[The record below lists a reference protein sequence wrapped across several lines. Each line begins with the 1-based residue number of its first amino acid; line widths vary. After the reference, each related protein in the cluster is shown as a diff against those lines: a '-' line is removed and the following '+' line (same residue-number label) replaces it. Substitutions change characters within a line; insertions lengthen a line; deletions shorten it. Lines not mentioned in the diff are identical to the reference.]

1 MSESIQEED
10 LFEQALAEAAA
21 TKEAQVGTPKVETPS
36 TASPELTASNEITV
50 EVTSEA
56 PVETSAEAGA
66 LSGENQGPNNDDMI
80 NRIGQ
85 LTRMFHESLSGLGLD
100 QMIEH
105 VAHDIPDARERL
117 NYVAKMTEQ
126 AAERVLNATDIASPL
141 QDELSTTALSI
152 KERWQAVMA
161 NPSLKSEYDK
171 AAEETLEFL
180 EQTAKNTKETKD
192 LLMEIMMAQDFQ
204 DLTGQVIK
212 KITGLA
218 QDVEKQLLQVLV
230 DYSPPAKKAEEGLL
244 NGPQIDKTKVDVV
257 GSQAQVDDLL
267 DSLGF

>member
-1 MSESIQEED
+1 MGESIQEED
-10 LFEQALAEAAA
+10 LFEQALAEVAA
-21 TKEAQVGTPKVETPS
+21 TKDAKIETLEAEAPKAETPPVEALKVE
-36 TASPELTASNEITV
+36 
-50 EVTSEA
+50 
-56 PVETSAEAGA
+56 ETSSVATPAAAGDNA
-66 LSGENQGPNNDDMI
+66 AAGEDVI

-85 LTRMFHESLSGLGLD
+85 MTRMFHESLRGLGLD

-141 QDELSTTALSI
+141 QDELSETALSI
-152 KERWQAVMA
+152 EERWKAVLA
-161 NPSLKSEYDK
+161 SPSLKSEYNK

-180 EQTAKNTKETKD
+180 QKTTKNTKETKD

-212 KITGLA
+212 KITALA
-218 QDVEKQLLQVLV
+218 QDLEKQLVQVLV
-230 DYSPPAKKAEEGLL
+230 DYSPPAKKTEEGLL
-244 NGPQIDKTKVDVV
+244 NGPQIDPTKMDVV

>member
-21 TKEAQVGTPKVETPS
+21 AKEAQVATPQVETPS
-36 TASPELTASNEITV
+36 IASPELTVSQTVAV
-50 EVTSEA
+50 EV
-56 PVETSAEAGA
+56 AEPISDVGA
-66 LSGENQGPNNDDMI
+66 ADDEHQTPTNEDMI
-80 NRIGQ
+80 SRIGH
-85 LTRMFHESLSGLGLD
+85 LTRMFHESLRGLGLD

-152 KERWQAVMA
+152 QERWKTVMA
-161 NPSLKSEYDK
+161 SPSLKSEYNK
-171 AAEETLEFL
+171 AAEETLVFVQ
-180 EQTAKNTKETKD
+180 QTAKNTKETKD